1 MALVNETSSAF
12 WSGFLKSAGII
23 GSAAS
28 VFKKAVPKVEQAV
41 AAPAAA
47 VAKPAVQAAAPKAV
61 AAAPKAVAAAP
72 KAAPQ
77 SIDYAAMRSAEL
89 TKKRTPAGTLDY
101 TGSPGN
107 PAYYGAG
114 KSPADSR
121 AAAEAKLKEQAKK
134 RIANALKATHTDPQF
149 RRLNP

>member
-12 WSGFLKSAGII
+12 WSGFLKSAGLL
-23 GSAAS
+23 GPVAN

-61 AAAPKAVAAAP
+61 AAAPKA
-72 KAAPQ
+72 APQ
-77 SIDYAAMRSAEL
+77 SIDYAAMRSAEI

-107 PAYYGAG
+107 PTYYGAG

-134 RIANALKATHTDPQF
+134 RIANALKTTHTDPQF
-149 RRLNP
+149 RRVNP

>member
-1 MALVNETSSAF
+1 MLRENIVESAF
-12 WSGFLKSAGII
+12 WGGFLKSAGIM
-23 GSAAS
+23 GTATSF
-28 VFKKAVPKVEQAV
+28 FKKTAPKIEQA
-41 AAPAAA
+41 AAPATAA

-61 AAAPKAVAAAP
+61 AAAPKP
-72 KAAPQ
+72 APQ
-77 SIDYAAMRSAEL
+77 AIDYAAMRSAEI

-107 PAYYGAG
+107 PTYYGAG

-121 AAAEAKLKEQAKK
+121 LAAEAKLKEQAKK